1 MVFYK
6 PYSDNSK
13 IAEWFP
19 QTAFSED
26 AVYGAYT
33 ALESG
38 AVTGKCLVKIV
49 GTACEITDLEAS
61 SADPLLVEGLLRSA
75 LHFAANRGAYAAVC
89 RLHSVKDVLLLLGFR
104 EENGT
109 FSGTIP
115 ELLAGSCCKC
125 PPNAVDSN

>member
-19 QTAFSED
+19 QTEFSED

-33 ALESG
+33 ALENEEI
-38 AVTGKCLVKIV
+38 TGKCLVKIR

-61 SADPLLVEGLLRSA
+61 ASDPLLVEGLVRSA
-75 LHFAANRGAYAAVC
+75 LHFAANRGAYAAEC
-89 RLHSVKDVLLLLGFR
+89 RLHSIKDVLLLLGFR
-104 EENGT
+104 AENGV
-109 FSGTIP
+109 FRGTIP
-115 ELLAGSCCKC
+115 ELLAGSCCKQT
-125 PPNAVDSN
+125 PRHS

>member
-13 IAEWFP
+13 ITEWFP
-19 QTAFSED
+19 QTDFSED

-33 ALESG
+33 ALENEEI
-38 AVTGKCLVKIV
+38 TGKCLVKIR
-49 GTACEITDLEAS
+49 GTACEIMDLEATA
-61 SADPLLVEGLLRSA
+61 ADPLLVEGLIRSA

-89 RLHSVKDVLLLLGFR
+89 RLHSIKDVLLLLGFR
-104 EENGT
+104 EENDT

-115 ELLAGSCCKC
+115 ELLAGRCCKH
-125 PPNAVDSN
+125 

>member
-6 PYSDNSK
+6 PYSDNSQ

-19 QTAFSED
+19 QTEFSED

-33 ALESG
+33 ALENEEI
-38 AVTGKCLVKIV
+38 TGKCLVKIR
-49 GTACEITDLEAS
+49 GTACEIMDLEATA
-61 SADPLLVEGLLRSA
+61 ADPLLVEGLIRSA

-89 RLHSVKDVLLLLGFR
+89 RLHSIKDVLLLLGFR
-104 EENGT
+104 EENDT

-115 ELLAGSCCKC
+115 ELLAGRCCKH
-125 PPNAVDSN
+125 